1 VDRAFH
7 VRAIDGKDLE
17 LIVRDMPHPAGE
29 IAGLAIGGS
38 SVRIAILPHPG
49 FSSGELLE
57 ISYGNPVVVTLI
69 FLEKRA
75 KDVTE
80 NRHSQNRTYRAIDE
94 QRYLE
99 KEFSSRIFAWVIHGI
114 LQNHCG
120 CGFLRPGSFRW
131 TSTLYYRDFENG
143 WPGNGILC
151 DASHATMSVTFW
163 SVMGFP
169 VTSSRQSG
177 MPSPGKPETTMS
189 RNPWSVISA
198 R

>member
-1 VDRAFH
+1 MNRAFH
-7 VRAIDGKDLE
+7 VRAIDGEDLE
-17 LIVRDMPHPAGE
+17 SIVLNMPNPARK
-29 IAGLAIGGS
+29 IAGLAIRGS
-38 SVRIAILPHPG
+38 AVRIAILPHPG
-49 FSSGELLE
+49 FSSGELLK
-57 ISYGNPVVVTLI
+57 ISYWNPVVVTLI
-69 FLEKRA
+69 SFQKRA

-80 NRHSQNRTYRAIDE
+80 NRHSQNRAYRAIDE

-114 LQNHCG
+114 LQNHYG
-120 CGFLRPGSFRW
+120 CGSLRSSSFRW
-131 TSTLYYRDFENG
+131 TSTLYYRDVENG

-151 DASHATMSVTFW
+151 DASQATMSVTFW
-163 SVMGFP
+163 SVMDFP
-169 VTSSRQSG
+169 VASSRQSG